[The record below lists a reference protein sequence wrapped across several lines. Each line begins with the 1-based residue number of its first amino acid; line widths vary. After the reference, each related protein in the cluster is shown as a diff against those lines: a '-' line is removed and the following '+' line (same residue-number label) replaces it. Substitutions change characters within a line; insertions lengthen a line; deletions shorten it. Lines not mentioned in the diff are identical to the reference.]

1 MDGQLKVA
9 VVGGGAAGF
18 FAALSAAEHN
28 PSAQVI
34 LFEKTAKLLSKVK
47 ISGGG
52 RCNVTHAC
60 FSPATLAKRYPR
72 GGKHLKKAFS
82 AFQAADT
89 VAWFESRG
97 VKLKT
102 EEDGRMFPAT
112 DDSQTIVDCLTREAQ
127 KLDVDIRL
135 QSPVRDLAP
144 RSEGGLT
151 LNGERF
157 DRVVVATG
165 GSPKL
170 EGLQWLVD
178 LGHTVSAPVPSL
190 FTFNMPDE
198 PVTELMGVVVPDA
211 LVRIQGTKLA
221 HQGPVLITHWG
232 MSGPG
237 ILKLSAWSAR
247 ELADCGYTFQAQIN
261 WLGRPNESEVGALLD
276 DALPAIRKKKV
287 ANACPFELPKKFWAY
302 LLHKAGL
309 DLDMPWHDVGKKAR
323 NKLLNTLL
331 NDVYNVRG
339 KTTFKEEFVTCGGI
353 TWAKSISAP
362 WRAAS
367 SPDCT
372 SRAKS
377 STSTASPAASTSRR
391 PGRPDSWPG
400 RVFHR
405 DRRGDQT
412 RIRDDE
418 IMSYF
423 LPHEIL
429 QYRYVRV
436 RRPCALR
443 LQQGG
448 RLHIPCSLQFQRR
461 SCH

>member
-18 FAALSAAEHN
+18 FAALSAAEHH
-28 PSAQVI
+28 PSAQVV

-60 FSPATLAKRYPR
+60 FSPATLAKHYPR

-97 VKLKT
+97 VQLKT
-102 EEDGRMFPAT
+102 EEDGRMFPTT
-112 DDSQTIVDCLTREAQ
+112 DDSQTIIDCLTREAQ
-127 KLDVDIRL
+127 RLGVDVRL
-135 QSPVRDLAP
+135 QSPVRELAP
-144 RSEGGLT
+144 RPGGGLT

-237 ILKLSAWSAR
+237 ILKLSAWGAR
-247 ELADCGYTFQAQIN
+247 ELADRDYTFQAQIN
-261 WLGRPNESEVGALLD
+261 WLGLPNESEVAALLD
-276 DALPAIRKKKV
+276 AALPAIRKKKV
-287 ANACPFELPKKFWAY
+287 ANACPFELPKNFWAH

-309 DLDMPWHDVGKKAR
+309 NPDMPWHNVGKKAR

-331 NDVYNVRG
+331 NDVYAVRG
-339 KTTFKEEFVTCGGI
+339 KTTFKEEFVTCGGV
-353 TWAKSISAP
+353 TLGEVDF
-362 WRAAS
+362 R
-367 SPDCT
+367 T
-372 SRAKS
+372 MESRIV
-377 STSTASPAASTSRR
+377 
-391 PGRPDSWPG
+391 PGLHFAG
-400 RVFHR
+400 
-405 DRRGDQT
+405 
-412 RIRDDE
+412 
-418 IMSYF
+418 
-423 LPHEIL
+423 EIL
-429 QYRYVRV
+429 DVDGV
-436 RRPCALR
+436 T
-443 LQQGG
+443 GG
-448 RLHIPCSLQFQRR
+448 FNFQAAWTTGFLAGQ
-461 SCH
+461 SVS